1 MLGKSRGIPAFSL
14 SINPLGKNLG
24 GRKGVGGNRQGSSPA
39 LIQRNFAHKWLFL
52 RH

>member
-39 LIQRNFAHKWLFL
+39 LI
-52 RH
+52 